1 MAEESD
7 QILDVVAE
15 NPGATVE
22 EITDLV
28 SDHGISNTDVP
39 NLLSEVVT
47 NEDLLVFDS
56 RYWVM
61 RTGKYQFDRY
71 DHPKT

>member
-1 MAEESD
+1 MPEAYD
-7 QILDVVAE
+7 RILDVVAE

-28 SDHGISNTDVP
+28 HDRGFPNTGVP
-39 NLLSEVVT
+39 DFLTKAEDND
-47 NEDLLVFDS
+47 DLLEFDG

-61 RTGKYQFDRY
+61 RTGKYRFHRY
-71 DHPKT
+71 DHPET